1 MKCYVTY
8 LRANDYSDPL
18 FKNIKSVGDFA
29 QCSGIISSFF
39 DRLYD
44 NFNSTQKFYDCMK
57 TSLKHLKNEFLFT
70 IATEVPAVGPEATRI
85 QHDKGEAINS
95 RLRVAQEACHETGA
109 KEDTAAEFDKTVR
122 GNKNKTISETEGYCI
137 KKHLISLGIL
147 DSNGYNSDT
156 DVGSCDSLISTL
168 QENSYREMQKHT
180 SNCLVDS
187 YRKNYLIE
195 QYMKV
200 EYLVAQMNLTSVEMA
215 FKRDNFVQ
223 AVSTIK
229 EKARKACNTPDLNII
244 SFYDR
249 GFRGI

>member
-1 MKCYVTY
+1 M
-8 LRANDYSDPL
+8 RANYYSDPL
-18 FKNIKSVGDFA
+18 FSNIESVGDFA

-39 DRLYD
+39 DELSD

-57 TSLKHLKNEFLFT
+57 TSLGSFKNVYLFT
-70 IATEVPAVGPEATRI
+70 YASNCIRTVGPDAFWI
-85 QHDKGEAINS
+85 QNHKVDKLNS
-95 RLRVAQEACHETGA
+95 LLRVAQKACHETGA
-109 KEDTAAEFDKTVR
+109 KEDIAAEFDKTVR

-156 DVGSCDSLISTL
+156 DVGSCDSVISTL
-168 QENSYREMQKHT
+168 QENSYREMQKHH

-187 YRKNYLIE
+187 YRQNYLIE

-200 EYLVAQMNLTSVEMA
+200 EYLVAQMDLTSVEMA

-229 EKARKACNTPDLNII
+229 EKARKACNTPVSNKIL
-244 SFYDR
+244 FYR
-249 GFRGI
+249 GGFLQT